1 MQLKTDEKFDVMSF
15 ERTAEIVK
23 KDFLA
28 YEIFKETSRPGELN
42 TEIWPIVLTNG
53 TLLIYN

>member
-1 MQLKTDEKFDVMSF
+1 MKSLMLSF

-28 YEIFKETSRPGELN
+28 YEIFKEISRLELN
-42 TEIWPIVLTNG
+42 TEIWPIALSYVIIAYL
-53 TLLIYN
+53 